1 MNNNPLLQPFIE
13 RFAESD
19 QEIRVFYAPGRVN
32 LIGDH
37 TDHCGGL
44 VFPCA
49 IDRGTTML
57 IRKRSDNVVK
67 LASMN
72 FELMASLAPDEL
84 EHKYGDNWI
93 NYVLGVISQFRQKGV
108 ETTGFE
114 CLFSGDIPNGGGLS
128 SSASLEVVTAFS
140 LNQMFNGGFGDV
152 ELVKMALAAENDFVG
167 VNCGIMDQY
176 AIAMAQK
183 DHAMMLDCN
192 TLECTQT
199 PLKLDGYTIVIVN
212 SNQRRDLVD
221 SKYNERFEEC
231 QQATREIKQQL
242 DVQQLAEVTI
252 DQLNEHMNVFS
263 SESIAKRAKHV
274 ITEHNRVR
282 DAVAALNKN
291 DLETLGRLMIESHK
305 SMSEDFEAS
314 TDIIDTLIDISL
326 DTPGVIGARMTGG
339 GFGGCTVTLV
349 ADSQVTNFIE
359 SVGRRYRE
367 SCGLTAD
374 FYPTKSDNG
383 MREITA

>member
-1 MNNNPLLQPFIE
+1 
-13 RFAESD
+13 
-19 QEIRVFYAPGRVN
+19 
-32 LIGDH
+32 
-37 TDHCGGL
+37 
-44 VFPCA
+44 
-49 IDRGTTML
+49 
-57 IRKRSDNVVK
+57 
-67 LASMN
+67 
-72 FELMASLAPDEL
+72 
-84 EHKYGDNWI
+84 
-93 NYVLGVISQFRQKGV
+93 
-108 ETTGFE
+108 
-114 CLFSGDIPNGGGLS
+114 
-128 SSASLEVVTAFS
+128 
-140 LNQMFNGGFGDV
+140 
-152 ELVKMALAAENDFVG
+152 
-167 VNCGIMDQY
+167 MDQY

-231 QQATREIKQQL
+231 QTATREIKQQL